1 MYIKSFRDVIYIK
14 QLLKFQLVK
23 TGKERYNLDVTY
35 VTDYELM
42 DELTN
47 SILEDVSKDSVDII
61 LSAIEYS
68 DDLEKLCVDIGRK

>member
-1 MYIKSFRDVIYIK
+1 MYVKSFRDVIYIK

-35 VTDYELM
+35 VTDYELR

-61 LSAIEYS
+61 LGAIESS
-68 DDLEKLCVDIGRK
+68 DNLEKLCVDVGRK